1 MGSRLLRTFWAVR
14 PPPEVIE
21 PVYELVKSLRAPCD
35 KLGLQVAWMAKESL
49 HITLQFLG
57 ATAED
62 SIAAMVTRV
71 EQGITS
77 LGPFRAPRLFVLGLG
92 AFPSPARPRIL
103 YVDTRGES
111 GEAERERFAFLKTSL
126 EGWLEE
132 LGYAREERP
141 FKPHLT
147 IGRVR
152 DGRGAQSAGLLSL
165 LAQKSQER
173 LGIPFPISELIL
185 YQSRLSSDGAQY
197 IPLHRLP
204 CTGNP
209 RRT

>member
-1 MGSRLLRTFWAVR
+1 MGSRLLRTFWAIR

-21 PVYELVKSLRAPCD
+21 PVYELVQSLRAPCD
-35 KLGLQVAWMAKESL
+35 KLGLQVAWVAKESL
-49 HITLQFLG
+49 HITLKFIG
-57 ATAED
+57 ITAED
-62 SIAAMVTRV
+62 AIAPMVARV

-77 LGPFRAPRLFVLGLG
+77 LGPFRAPRLFVQGLD
-92 AFPSPARPRIL
+92 AFPNPARPRIL
-103 YVDTRGES
+103 YVDTHGES
-111 GEAERERFAFLKTSL
+111 GAAERERFAMLQASL
-126 EGWLEE
+126 ESWLEE

-152 DGRGAQSAGLLSL
+152 DGRGAGSAGLLPL
-165 LAQKSQER
+165 LPKMSQER